1 MTDHQF
7 EPGQLVLVRNSDEH
21 KWRLLHYSH
30 FRNSADEHF
39 FATIGE
45 RDYRYCL
52 PFNDDTKHLQNTTQ
66 PYEPPK
72 PPVEYEWGQKVE
84 VFQNGEWRKAM
95 FIEPY
100 YSPSFDGAGATVMP
114 LGKLT
119 AVNYPPDRMR
129 PLTDTA
135 AHLDAKP

>member
-1 MTDHQF
+1 MTDHKF

-52 PFNDDTKHLQNTTQ
+52 PFNDDTKHLQNTTL
-66 PYEPPK
+66 PYGPPK
-72 PPVEYEWGQKVE
+72 PPVEYEWGDKVE
-84 VFQNGEWRKAM
+84 VNQGDSKWKIAIYIGPARDPDEHWCTKK
-95 FIEPY
+95 E
-100 YSPSFDGAGATVMP
+100 SPHALSALKIA
-114 LGKLT
+114 
-119 AVNYPPDRMR
+119 NIR
-129 PLTDTA
+129 PIHDDTA
-135 AHLDAKP
+135 AH

>member
-1 MTDHQF
+1 MTDHKF

-72 PPVEYEWGQKVE
+72 PPVEYEWGQKVQ
-84 VFQNGEWRKAM
+84 VLRNGQLIAGLYVGKAQ
-95 FIEPY
+95 
-100 YSPSFDGAGATVMP
+100 DGEHHILLSTQILASVHVEAMIGP
-114 LGKLT
+114 L
-119 AVNYPPDRMR
+119 PDS
-129 PLTDTA
+129 A
-135 AHLDAKP
+135 

>member
-1 MTDHQF
+1 MTDHKF
-7 EPGQLVLVRNSDEH
+7 EPGQLVLARNSDEH

-39 FATIGE
+39 FATIGD
-45 RDYRYCL
+45 RDYRYCI

-84 VFQNGEWRKAM
+84 VLKRGEWDKGLYIGCVPISQLHRVYTDKHGDVLFAYTE
-95 FIEPY
+95 I
-100 YSPSFDGAGATVMP
+100 
-114 LGKLT
+114 
-119 AVNYPPDRMR
+119 R
-129 PLTDTA
+129 PLPDDTA
-135 AHLDAKP
+135 AH

>member
-1 MTDHQF
+1 MTDHKF
-7 EPGQLVLVRNSDEH
+7 KPGQLVLVRNSDEH

-52 PFNDDTKHLQNTTQ
+52 PFNDDTNHLQNTTQ

-72 PPVEYEWGQKVE
+72 PPQEYEWGQKVE
-84 VFQNGEWRKAM
+84 VYEDDLWHKALYLRKSDDLSDHLCSRKDQTLRIA
-95 FIEPY
+95 Y
-100 YSPSFDGAGATVMP
+100 YPEE
-114 LGKLT
+114 
-119 AVNYPPDRMR
+119 NIR

>member
-1 MTDHQF
+1 MTDHKF

-45 RDYRYCL
+45 RDYRQCI
-52 PFNDDTKHLQNTTQ
+52 PFNDDTKYLQNTTL
-66 PYEPPK
+66 PYRQYK

-84 VFQNGEWRKAM
+84 VYEDDLWHKALYLRKSDDLSDHLCSRKDQTLRIA
-95 FIEPY
+95 Y
-100 YSPSFDGAGATVMP
+100 YPEE
-114 LGKLT
+114 
-119 AVNYPPDRMR
+119 NIR

>member
-1 MTDHQF
+1 MTDHKF

-52 PFNDDTKHLQNTTQ
+52 PFNDDTKHLQNTTL
-66 PYEPPK
+66 PYEPTVDESK
-72 PPVEYEWGQKVE
+72 RFEAGEMVEIRGEHMWCSAVYLEYEQK
-84 VFQNGEWRKAM
+84 
-95 FIEPY
+95 I
-100 YSPSFDGAGATVMP
+100 
-114 LGKLT
+114 KLHK
-119 AVNYPPDRMR
+119 VYDLEEHDFYCQPPDLIR
-129 PLTDTA
+129 PLPDDTA
-135 AHLDAKP
+135 AH